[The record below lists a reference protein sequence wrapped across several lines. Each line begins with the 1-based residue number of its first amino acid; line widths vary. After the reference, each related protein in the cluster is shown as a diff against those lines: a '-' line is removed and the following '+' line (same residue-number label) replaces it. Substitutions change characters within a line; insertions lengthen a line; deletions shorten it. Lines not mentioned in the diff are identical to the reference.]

1 MSKGEN
7 DMSGSSTNEK
17 REQKKKAGS
26 KRKSL
31 GARVM
36 IITLILAFFGLAGII
51 ANKAAMVTVSEYVN
65 CYDNYVDM
73 QTMSE
78 DAGRAY
84 IEVQMYMSLA
94 SLVGEGQNAETVLSY
109 AQDKANIVLENCTR
123 LNEIA
128 GTLQMPASTE
138 PDSEFAALVSKW
150 TSALTDFCTMATDAA
165 SAAAAGDYSAVYAFG
180 EMQTE
185 LYAQIAQC
193 ESEYEEL
200 LAARVAYI
208 QNKSDIKVNGTNIF
222 NNILVLFDLIILFII
237 ITILYWNLVKPA
249 KISRDRTQNIVEK
262 IQSGNG
268 DLTERIPVRANDEVG
283 ALSTGI
289 NQMLGELH
297 GIVSMLDN
305 HASSLQTVAN
315 KVATNIKRSEDEIAN
330 VSATMEEMSAS
341 SEETSA
347 SLTQVTKE
355 MDDISALV
363 DGVYDQARNQSDVSE
378 KIVTKV
384 EKMRDGAITQRDAI
398 DVEIQNIVAALDEC
412 IVSARQV
419 EKIQELVTNI
429 LNIAEQTNLLSLNA
443 SIEAARAG
451 EAGKGFAVVAD
462 EISKLAND
470 SSDAASH
477 IQNVS
482 GEVIGA
488 VNALAQKANEMSEIL
503 RNNNAEG
510 RESAIAMSDAYK
522 EDINSMAVSME
533 DFASSSQKVQ
543 EAISS
548 IKEAI
553 DAINIAVEE
562 TAQGITTVTT
572 ATVDIVSSMNDI
584 GENAQKNLDVSEEL
598 YNEVRRFKI

>member
-1 MSKGEN
+1 MSESKAEGKGKQE
-7 DMSGSSTNEK
+7 
-17 REQKKKAGS
+17 KKAGS
-26 KRKSL
+26 KRRKSL
-31 GARVM
+31 GARV
-36 IITLILAFFGLAGII
+36 IVITLFLALVGLAGIVS
-51 ANKAAMVTVSEYVN
+51 NKGAMSAVDEYMDR
-65 CYDNYVDM
+65 YDDYVEM
-73 QTMSE
+73 QFITE
-78 DAGRAY
+78 KIKGAY
-84 IEVQMYMSLA
+84 IETQMYISLA
-94 SLVGEGQNAETVLSY
+94 CLREGQPEAEALLTYVQNQS
-109 AQDKANIVLENCTR
+109 NIVLENCQKMD
-123 LNEIA
+123 EIA
-128 GTLQMPASTE
+128 GTLLIPNSTE
-138 PDSEFAALVSKW
+138 PDSEFAGLVSEW
-150 TSALTDFCTMATDAA
+150 TGVLTEFSTAA
-165 SAAAAGDYSAVYAFG
+165 SEAAAEGLNGDYAAVYAFG
-180 EMQTE
+180 EQQTE

-193 ESEYEEL
+193 DNDYEEL
-200 LAARVAYI
+200 LSERVTYI
-208 QNKSDIKVNGTNIF
+208 QNKSTTRVKGTNIF
-222 NNILVLFDLIILFII
+222 NNILMLLDLVVVII
-237 ITILYWNLVKPA
+237 IIAILYSNLVKPA
-249 KISRDRTQNIVEK
+249 KISRDQTQNIVQK

-283 ALSTGI
+283 ALSAGI

-297 GIVSMLDN
+297 GIVSMLDD

-315 KVATNIKRSEDEIAN
+315 NVATNIKRSEDEIAN

-363 DGVYDQARNQSDVSE
+363 DGVYEQAKSQSDASE

-384 EKMRDGAITQRDAI
+384 EKMRDGAITERDAI
-398 DVEIQNIVAALDEC
+398 DVEIQNIVTALDEC

-429 LNIAEQTNLLSLNA
+429 LNISEQTNLLSLNA

-477 IQNVS
+477 IQDVS

-584 GENAQKNLDVSEEL
+584 GEDAQKNLDVSEEL
-598 YNEVRRFKI
+598 YSEVRRFKI

>member
-1 MSKGEN
+1 MSESKTDGKGKQE
-7 DMSGSSTNEK
+7 
-17 REQKKKAGS
+17 KKAGS
-26 KRKSL
+26 KRRKSL
-31 GARVM
+31 GARV
-36 IITLILAFFGLAGII
+36 IVITLFLALVGLAGIVS
-51 ANKAAMVTVSEYVN
+51 NKGAMSAVDEYMDR
-65 CYDNYVDM
+65 YDDYVEM
-73 QTMSE
+73 QFITE
-78 DAGRAY
+78 EIKGAY
-84 IEVQMYMSLA
+84 IETQMYISLA
-94 SLVGEGQNAETVLSY
+94 CLREGQPEAESLLTYVQNQS
-109 AQDKANIVLENCTR
+109 NIVLENCKK
-123 LNEIA
+123 LDEIA
-128 GTLQMPASTE
+128 GTLLVPATTE
-138 PDSEFAALVSKW
+138 PDSEFAGLVSEW
-150 TSALTDFCTMATDAA
+150 TRVLTEFCTAA
-165 SAAAAGDYSAVYAFG
+165 SEAAAQGLNGDYAAVYAFG
-180 EMQTE
+180 EQQTE

-193 ESEYEEL
+193 DNNYEEL
-200 LAARVAYI
+200 LSERVTYI
-208 QNKSDIKVNGTNIF
+208 QTKSNTRVKGTNIF
-222 NNILVLFDLIILFII
+222 NNILMLLDLVVVII
-237 ITILYWNLVKPA
+237 IIAILYSNLVKPA
-249 KISRDRTQNIVEK
+249 KISRDQTQNIVQK

-283 ALSTGI
+283 ALSSGI

-297 GIVSMLDN
+297 GIVSMLDE

-315 KVATNIKRSEDEIAN
+315 NVATNIKRSEDEIAN

-363 DGVYDQARNQSDVSE
+363 DGVYEQAKNQSDASE

-384 EKMRDGAITQRDAI
+384 EKMRDGAITERDAI
-398 DVEIQNIVAALDEC
+398 DIEIQNIVTALDEC

-477 IQNVS
+477 IQDVS

-572 ATVDIVSSMNDI
+572 ATVDIVASMNDI
-584 GENAQKNLDVSEEL
+584 GEDAQKNLDVSEEL
-598 YNEVRRFKI
+598 YSEVRRFKI